1 MKETVRVS
9 FDVEDEIEEG
19 HIRKMFADFSIF
31 LNAAKSYFWQRIEHE
46 LSSFGSNAG
55 NSLKMEAYKQLD
67 DFFYEEFIRTL
78 PEYSCRT
85 GPVFD
90 EKHADD
96 TYNEVRPRVLSIL
109 TEALKKRDLPECF
122 KVGRDMGLQFPEVVR
137 QLDDKHVYGE
147 ITALDFSAFIFALS
161 QVLYNQSYQAGNE
174 EYNSGLE
181 RCLASEDYT
190 LAAGTQLYKGVVKVS
205 LVELCRLGYGRVS
218 SKDKKKMMQA
228 ISAAHNTYVNIK
240 MGSEEKM
247 VYLCVTKE
255 ITKDRKTG
263 AITYTL
269 DVNPYFGSRIKNNYG
284 EIGQDIMKKLDTGL
298 RTKNQRK
305 TPAHYN
311 LLIWVSMQDKRKEH
325 AISVK
330 KLAKMIF
337 EEEVYRKDPLR
348 CENQMGA
355 IFEVLKGAGVIYGY
369 SITNGRGGKRI
380 TFRRTP
386 PPPPPEEKNTGN
398 STGNKDTNTHT

>member
-1 MKETVRVS
+1 MKETVQFT

-19 HIRKMFADFSIF
+19 RIRKMFADFSVF
-31 LNAAKSYFWQRIEHE
+31 LNAAKSYFWQRIEQE

-55 NSLKMEAYKQLD
+55 NSLKMEVYKQLD
-67 DFFYEEFIRTL
+67 DFSYDEFIRTL
-78 PEYSCRT
+78 PEYFCST

-96 TYNEVRPRVLSIL
+96 TYTKVRPRVLSIL
-109 TEALKKRDLPECF
+109 TDALKKRDLPECF

-137 QLDDKHVYGE
+137 QLDASHGHGE
-147 ITALDFSAFIFALS
+147 ISSLDFSAFIFALS

-174 EYNSGLE
+174 EYNSGLD
-181 RCLASEDYT
+181 RCLSEVYT
-190 LAAGTQLYKGVVKVS
+190 QDAGTPLYKGVVKVS
-205 LVELCRLGYGRVS
+205 LVELCRLGYGRAG
-218 SKDKKKMMQA
+218 SKDKKRMVQA

-240 MGSEEKM
+240 MGNVEKM

-284 EIGQDIMKKLDTGL
+284 EIGQDIMKKLDAGL

-311 LLIWVSMQDKRKEH
+311 LLIWVSMQDKRNAH
-325 AISVK
+325 TISVK

-337 EEEVYRKDPLR
+337 EDEAYRKDPLR

-355 IFEVLKGAGVIYGY
+355 IFEALKGAGIIYEY
-369 SITNGRGGKRI
+369 SIPTGKHGKQI
-380 TFRRTP
+380 TFRRT

-398 STGNKDTNTHT
+398 STGNNDTNTHT